1 MRHPTLAFL
10 AVILGLVGLG
20 ALGYF
25 ISTRPTT
32 LRIAVGPVGNENV
45 RVVSAAIQ
53 TFQRERESFRLR
65 MVLTEGSEQSA
76 KALDEGKADLAVLR
90 PDISY
95 PRTGST
101 VAVMHVDHV
110 VIVAPGGTGIKSI
123 ADLKGKAV
131 AVFRENP
138 GNIRV
143 FRIIAAQ
150 AGLGEEDVK
159 VERLRLAD
167 MRTALETRKIDAV
180 MSIAPITGRQ
190 LLDVV
195 NTVAEAGYGEVS
207 FLPVVDNKAIELRY
221 PLLDADTLVRGLFGG
236 VLPRPAEDI
245 HTLTVSHLLLASRNL
260 SDATISDFT
269 RVILNSKSQIAAEA
283 PLASR
288 IEAPDQEKESPIPIH
303 NGTITY
309 LDGQTSTFLE
319 RYGDWFYIGL
329 MGLGI
334 GGSGLAGYFSWAT
347 ARARRGTMYM
357 LGDLQKL
364 IVEARTA
371 SQPAQLTT
379 LSQQA
384 DAIFNRIM
392 TEAIDNNLDASATL
406 TFNMAFA
413 QVRDAI
419 SERQKVLMAE
429 QDLAEQKAEA

>member
-1 MRHPTLAFL
+1 MRQPTLALL

-20 ALGYF
+20 AMSYF
-25 ISTRPTT
+25 MATRPTT

-90 PDISY
+90 ADIAY

-101 VAVMHVDHV
+101 VAVMHIDHV
-110 VIVAPGGTGIKSI
+110 ILVAPGGGGIRTI
-123 ADLKGKAV
+123 ADLKGKSV
-131 AVFRENP
+131 AVFRDNP

-150 AGLGEEDVK
+150 AGLGDDDVK
-159 VERLRLAD
+159 IERVRLTDIRA
-167 MRTALETRKIDAV
+167 ALESRRIDAV
-180 MSIAPITGRQ
+180 MSIAPISGRQ
-190 LLDVV
+190 LFDVV
-195 NTVAEAGYGEVS
+195 NTVAEVGHGEVN

-236 VLPRPAEDI
+236 ATPRPAEDVQ
-245 HTLTVSHLLLASRNL
+245 TLTVSHLLLASRAL

-269 RVILNSKSQIAAEA
+269 RVILTSKSQIAADA

-334 GGSGLAGYFSWAT
+334 GGSGLAGYFSIAA
-347 ARARRGTMYM
+347 ARTRRGTMHM
-357 LGDLQKL
+357 LGDLQSL
-364 IVEARTA
+364 IQEARAATESATLTA
-371 SQPAQLTT
+371 
-379 LSQQA
+379 LSQKA
-384 DAIFNRIM
+384 DLIFNRTM
-392 TEAIDNNLDASATL
+392 TEVIDNNLDTAATFA
-406 TFNMAFA
+406 FNMAFA

-419 SERQKVLMAE
+419 RERQKTL
-429 QDLAEQKAEA
+429 LADQEAGA

>member
-1 MRHPTLAFL
+1 MRHPTLAL
-10 AVILGLVGLG
+10 IAVILGLIGLG
-20 ALGYF
+20 ALSYF
-25 ISTRPTT
+25 IATRPTI
-32 LRIAVGPVGNENV
+32 LRIAVGPVSNENV

-53 TFQRERESFRLR
+53 TFQREREAFRLR
-65 MVLTEGSEQSA
+65 LVLTEGSEQSA
-76 KALDEGKADLAVLR
+76 KAVDEGKADLAVLR

-110 VIVAPGGTGIKSI
+110 VIVAPSWSGVKTIS
-123 ADLKGKAV
+123 DLKGKSIAI
-131 AVFRENP
+131 FRENP
-138 GNIRV
+138 GNSRL

-150 AGLGEEDVK
+150 AGLGEQDVK
-159 VERLRLAD
+159 IERVRASD
-167 MRTALETRKIDAV
+167 IKSALETHKIDAV
-180 MSIAPITGRQ
+180 MTIAPISGRQ
-190 LLDVV
+190 LFDVV
-195 NTVAEAGYGEVS
+195 NTVAEVGFGSVN
-207 FLPVVDNKAIELRY
+207 FLPVVDNKAIEQRF
-221 PLLDADTLVRGLFGG
+221 PLIEAESLVRGLFGG
-236 VLPRPAEDI
+236 TTPRPAEDI
-245 HTLTVSHLLLASRNL
+245 QTLTVSHLLMASRSL
-260 SDATISDFT
+260 ADATISDFT

-347 ARARRGTMYM
+347 ARARRGTMGM
-357 LGDLQKL
+357 LSDLQKL
-364 IVEARTA
+364 VEQARTA
-371 SQPAQLTT
+371 TEPEQLVD
-379 LSQQA
+379 LNKQA
-384 DAIFNRIM
+384 DTIFNRTM
-392 TEAIDNNLDASATL
+392 TEAIGNNLDTSATI

-419 SERQKVLMAE
+419 REQQKTLMAE
-429 QDLAEQKAEA
+429 PGSTAS